1 MRCNVYVTCTDPNP
15 ASRMVL
21 MVLELM
27 EGGELFD
34 RLVAVKH
41 FTEQQARRI
50 MKQVSLHPVSVSPVV

>member
-1 MRCNVYVTCTDPNP
+1 
-15 ASRMVL
+15 MVL

-50 MKQVSLHPVSVSPVV
+50 MKQVSSCLSAIVNRYKRIIRLAARFFTCTH